1 MLVLQEVD
9 YKSVLR
15 RPSTD
20 LVCGCGLLHKS
31 VYLPWAPAR
40 ILLQFLLPSFL
51 LFPASYLL
59 HLRAMT
65 SFCSVLMDCGSMRA
79 ATRSRTHDIRQQI
92 GIGTGIVD
100 DD

>member
-51 LFPASYLL
+51 SSCLPSFPGILPLAPPSYDQFLQRFDG
-59 HLRAMT
+59 LRI
-65 SFCSVLMDCGSMRA
+65 DE
-79 ATRSRTHDIRQQI
+79 SRD
-92 GIGTGIVD
+92 
-100 DD
+100 